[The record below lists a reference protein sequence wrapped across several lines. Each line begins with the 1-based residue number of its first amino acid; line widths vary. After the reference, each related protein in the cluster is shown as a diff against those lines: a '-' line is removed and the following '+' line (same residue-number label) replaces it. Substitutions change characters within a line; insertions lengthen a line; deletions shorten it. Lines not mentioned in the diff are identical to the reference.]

1 MGGGGGE
8 GAHGVGRRRCLV
20 CQCEYEGGDEIRAL
34 PCDHE
39 FHKECID
46 GWLADHKECPL
57 CKASVSTPTKAADG
71 AGSGDGTG
79 HGSPAG
85 GAGASGAAPAPQ

>member
-1 MGGGGGE
+1 MPLTHV
-8 GAHGVGRRRCLV
+8 ARWRRCLV

-34 PCDHE
+34 PCEHE

-57 CKASVSTPTKAADG
+57 CKASVSTPTKAV
-71 AGSGDGTG
+71 GSG
-79 HGSPAG
+79 SG
-85 GAGASGAAPAPQ
+85 GGGSGAAPAPTAASAPQ